1 MGLTLAFSLVAGE
14 YTAFLREQLCV
25 TRSPARNPMTMKT
38 TAVTTTLTEIAS
50 SVDRV
55 GGGTVRV
62 TGEPNKN
69 KNIKL
74 SREFQQWEGITQ
86 QKYCKCTIIM
96 IRGLFIIVHACASLF
111 ILLMHTYKYIY
122 TSIEPGQDPRD
133 QSCYK

>member
-14 YTAFLREQLCV
+14 YTAFLREQMCV

-38 TAVTTTLTEIAS
+38 TAVTTTLTETAS

-55 GGGTVRV
+55 GRVDGGTVRV

-69 KNIKL
+69 KNIRL

-86 QKYCKCTIIM
+86 KKYCKCT
-96 IRGLFIIVHACASLF
+96 V
-111 ILLMHTYKYIY
+111 
-122 TSIEPGQDPRD
+122 
-133 QSCYK
+133 

>member
-1 MGLTLAFSLVAGE
+1 MFSSISSLGDTSSHTGPAGTVGLTLACPLTAGE
-14 YTAFLREQLCV
+14 YTAFLQEQMCV

-55 GGGTVRV
+55 GGGTVCV

-69 KNIKL
+69 KNIRL

-86 QKYCKCTIIM
+86 KKYCKCTIIM
-96 IRGLFIIVHACASLF
+96 IRGLFIIVHVPACL
-111 ILLMHTYKYIY
+111 Y
-122 TSIEPGQDPRD
+122 
-133 QSCYK
+133 